1 MQRTYDW
8 LHGRIPVGR
17 GPCSA
22 LCRSLLRAPACTAMA
37 AYFPANAPLSSGRK
51 QRC

>member
-22 LCRSLLRAPACTAMA
+22 LCRSLLRAGVHG
-37 AYFPANAPLSSGRK
+37 NGGVLSSQGTVIFGSEAAL
-51 QRC
+51 